1 MAILSSGS
9 TNMTDFFQSHHYHRK
24 EIIPSNEIHFLLGWL
39 SYKTYDNLEIQKNLG
54 MVNSIY
60 EEKICFIKEESIDFD
75 GIAVAS

>member
-24 EIIPSNEIHFLLGWL
+24 EIIPSNEILLLLGWL
-39 SYKTYDNLEIQKNLG
+39 SYKTSDNLEIQKNLG

-60 EEKICFIKEESIDFD
+60 EVKKCFIKEDSVHFD